1 MGRKSIPLEERR
13 VPLSASI
20 SHKLYEEIESLCGED
35 TRKSSVVECLLKKA
49 LFYRE
54 VEKRVETNER

>member
-1 MGRKSIPLEERR
+1 MEERR

-35 TRKSSVVECLLKKA
+35 TRKSSVVECLLRKA